1 MTTRRKFISISA
13 GAIAAAPLLGIS
25 ASAAGSKIE
34 PAAQPLSILFLGGT
48 GFIGPHQIN
57 YALARGHKVTMFNRG
72 SNPGMYG
79 DAVEELIGDRDDNV
93 GEGLNALRGDRRWD
107 VVVDNS
113 GYVPRHVIDSAT
125 LLKDRCNRYL
135 YVSTV
140 AVYDFESGRVF
151 DENSKMATMEDP
163 TIEEVT
169 GETYGPLKADSE
181 VAVREII
188 GERCTVV
195 RPTYV
200 VGPGD
205 HTDRFTYWVD
215 RVSTGGDVLAPSNPE
230 MDLQWVDV
238 RDLAPWII
246 TLVENDT
253 PGIFNAAGPT
263 SPSSRGGLVW
273 GIRAITTAPVK
284 FYWPDDDLLEEL
296 EITQPLM
303 GRTSTAQFVNSA
315 SLNAGMQYRSLA
327 DSALGTLEW
336 WNAQSEERRTNARR
350 WPSAAQQ
357 QAAIERLKTQG
368 QSGV

>member
-1 MTTRRKFISISA
+1 MTTRRTFISLSA
-13 GAIAAAPLLGIS
+13 GAIASAPLLGIS
-25 ASAAGSKIE
+25 ASAAASKIE
-34 PAAQPLSILFLGGT
+34 PAAQPLNILFLGGT

-93 GEGLNALRGDRRWD
+93 GEGLNALRGDRTWD
-107 VVVDNS
+107 VVIDNS

-140 AVYDFESGRVF
+140 AVYDFDSGSVF
-151 DENSKMATMEDP
+151 DENSKMATMADP
-163 TIEEVT
+163 SIEEVT

-181 VAVREII
+181 MAVREII

-215 RVSTGGDVLAPSNPE
+215 RVCQGGDVLAPATPD

-238 RDLAPWII
+238 RDLCPWII
-246 TLVENDT
+246 TLAENNT

-263 SPSSRGGLVW
+263 SPSTRGGLVW
-273 GIRAITTAPVK
+273 GIRAITEAPVE
-284 FYWPDDDLLEEL
+284 FYWPSEELLEEL
-296 EITQPLM
+296 EINQPLM
-303 GRTSTAQFVNSA
+303 GRASTAQFVNSA
-315 SLNAGMQYRSLA
+315 SINAGLNYRSLA
-327 DSALGTLEW
+327 DTAQGTLQW
-336 WNAQSEERRTNARR
+336 WNEQTEERRANARR
-350 WPSAAQQ
+350 WPTAEQEA
-357 QAAIERLKTQG
+357 AAIARLKR
-368 QSGV
+368 